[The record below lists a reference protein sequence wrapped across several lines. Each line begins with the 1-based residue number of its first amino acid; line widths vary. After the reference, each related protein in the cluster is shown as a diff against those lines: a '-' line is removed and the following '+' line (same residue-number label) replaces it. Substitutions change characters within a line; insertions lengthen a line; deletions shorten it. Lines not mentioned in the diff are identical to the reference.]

1 MRIKNVLQ
9 YLEHTAARL
18 PDKVAVSDGADGQSL
33 TFAALLDA
41 SRRVGSALCRAG
53 MTGKRVAI
61 LTERH
66 PYAVALMLGAVYAG
80 AVYVSLDASMPRA
93 RMAHILAHSEVSLVI
108 FDEENRATAQ
118 ELDVA
123 MLCCDQVLGAEIDEH
138 ALRAVRGAQMT
149 TDPIYIIFTS
159 GSTGAPKG
167 VVGCHRAVIDYAEAL
182 TGALGFD
189 ESCVFGCQ
197 SPLYFDAPLKEL
209 LTTLKCGATT
219 YLIPRRLFSFPLLL
233 LAYLKENGINTVC
246 WVSSALSAV
255 AALGALAHDAPTM
268 LERVVFGSEVLPL
281 PHFRAWRRALP
292 DAQFW
297 QLYGPTE
304 ATGMSC
310 YYKVDRDFEDG
321 ERIPIGRPFDN
332 TGLFLLGEDG
342 RVVLP
347 VKGERSEQGEICL
360 YGDCLT
366 LGYDH
371 DPERTAECFVQHP
384 LQAAYPERVYRTG
397 DAAYYNERGELIFV
411 GRRDGQIKRMGHRVE
426 IGEIE
431 AAAMRCERVTGA
443 ACAVRPSDAD
453 IVLFYTGAAAGCEV
467 TETLRAHLP
476 RYMLP
481 RAVYRQDALPHTPN
495 GKIDRRALAATAW
508 KDET

>member
-9 YLEHTAARL
+9 YLEMTAARL
-18 PDKVAVSDGADGQSL
+18 PDKLAISDGTDDGAL
-33 TFAALLDA
+33 TFSALLDA
-41 SRRVGSALCRAG
+41 SRRTGSALCRLG

-61 LTERH
+61 LAERS
-66 PYAVALMLGAVYAG
+66 PCAVALMLGAVYAG
-80 AVYVSLDASMPRA
+80 AVYVPLDASMPHA
-93 RMAHILAHSEVSLVI
+93 RMAHILSHSEVSLLVL
-108 FDEENRATAQ
+108 DEKNRATA
-118 ELDVA
+118 EALDTPAV
-123 MLCCDQVLGAEIDEH
+123 CCDELLGADIDA
-138 ALRAVRGAQMT
+138 ALLDGVRRAQIS
-149 TDPIYIIFTS
+149 TDPLYIIFTS
-159 GSTGAPKG
+159 GSTGRPKG
-167 VVGCHRAVIDYAEAL
+167 VVGCHRAVVDYAEAL

-219 YLIPRRLFSFPLLL
+219 YLIPRRLFSFPMLL
-233 LAYLKENGINTVC
+233 LAYLRENGINTVC

-255 AALGALAHDAPTM
+255 AVLGALEHDAPTT
-268 LERVVFGSEVLPL
+268 LRRVVFGSEVLPL

-310 YYKVDRDFEDG
+310 CFKVDRDFADG

-342 RVVLP
+342 SCIRP
-347 VKGERSEQGEICL
+347 VEGEKSGEGEICL

-371 DPERTAECFVQHP
+371 DAERTAERFVQHP
-384 LQAAYPERVYRTG
+384 LHTAYPERVYRTG

-431 AAAMRCERVTGA
+431 AAAMRCEGVTGA
-443 ACAVRPSDAD
+443 ACAVRESDAD
-453 IVLFYTGAAAGCEV
+453 IVLFYTGEASEEV
-467 TETLRAHLP
+467 LTATLASYLP
-476 RYMLP
+476 RYFMP
-481 RAVYRQDALPHTPN
+481 RAAHRIDALPHTPN
-495 GKIDRRALAATAW
+495 GKIDRRALAAAAW
-508 KDET
+508 EEV

>member
-1 MRIKNVLQ
+1 MRIKNILQ
-9 YLEHTAARL
+9 YLEATVARL
-18 PDKVAVSDGADGQSL
+18 PDKIAVSDGADGQSL

-41 SRRVGSALCRAG
+41 ARRVGSVLCRDG
-53 MTGKRVAI
+53 MTGKRVAL

-80 AVYVSLDASMPRA
+80 AVYVPLDASMPRQ
-93 RMAHILAHSEVSLVI
+93 RVEYILSHSDVSLLI
-108 FDEENRATAQ
+108 FDGKNRAAAQ
-118 ELDVA
+118 ELNMPVRH
-123 MLCCDQVLGAEIDEH
+123 CDELLGAEIDAD
-138 ALRAVRGAQMT
+138 ALQTVREAQMS
-149 TDPIYIIFTS
+149 TDPLYIIFTS
-159 GSTGAPKG
+159 GSTGTPKG

-189 ESCVFGCQ
+189 EHCVFGCQ

-219 YLIPRRLFSFPLLL
+219 YLIPRRLFSFPMLL
-233 LAYLKENGINTVC
+233 LAYLRENGVNTVC

-255 AALGALAHDAPTM
+255 AALGALAHDAPTT
-268 LERVVFGSEVLPL
+268 LERVVFGSEVFPL
-281 PHFRAWRRALP
+281 PHFRAWREALP
-292 DAQFW
+292 HAQFW

-342 RVVLP
+342 NAIMP
-347 VKGERSEQGEICL
+347 VEGERSEQGEICL

-366 LGYDH
+366 LGYDN

-384 LQAAYPERVYRTG
+384 LHTAYPERVYRTG

-431 AAAMRCERVTGA
+431 AAAMRCKTVTGA

-453 IVLFYTGAAAGCEV
+453 MVLFYTGSADECEV
-467 TETLRAHLP
+467 MDTLREHLP
-476 RYMLP
+476 RYMMP
-481 RAVYRQDALPHTPN
+481 RVAYRMDTLPHTPN
-495 GKIDRRALAATAW
+495 GKIDRRALAASAW
-508 KDET
+508 KDEQ

>member
-1 MRIKNVLQ
+1 MRIKNILQ
-9 YLEHTAARL
+9 YLEVTAARL
-18 PDKVAVSDGADGQSL
+18 PDKVAVSDGAGGQSL
-33 TFAALLDA
+33 TFGALLHDA
-41 SRRVGSALCRAG
+41 RRVGSALSHLG

-80 AVYVSLDASMPRA
+80 AVYVPLDAAMPHQ
-93 RMAHILAHSEVSLVI
+93 RMEHILSHSDVSLLI
-108 FDEENRATAQ
+108 FDEQNRAAAQ
-118 ELDVA
+118 ELDVSA
-123 MLCCDQVLGAEIDEH
+123 CCCDELLGAEINER
-138 ALRAVRGAQMT
+138 ALDTVRSRQMS
-149 TDPIYIIFTS
+149 TDPLYIIFTS
-159 GSTGAPKG
+159 GSTGTPKG

-189 ESCVFGCQ
+189 ERCVFGCQ

-219 YLIPRRLFSFPLLL
+219 YLIPRRLFSFPLPL
-233 LAYLKENGINTVC
+233 LAYLQENGVNTVC

-255 AALGALAHDAPTM
+255 AVLGALAVNPPTA
-268 LERVVFGSEVLPL
+268 LERVVFGSEVFPL
-281 PHFRAWRRALP
+281 AHFRAWKEALP
-292 DAQFW
+292 HVQFW

-310 YYKVDRDFEDG
+310 YYKVDRDFDDG

-342 RVVLP
+342 TAVLP
-347 VKGERSEQGEICL
+347 ALGQRSEQGEICL
-360 YGDCLT
+360 FGDCLT
-366 LGYDH
+366 LGYDN

-384 LQAAYPERVYRTG
+384 LHTAYPERVYRTG

-431 AAAMRCERVTGA
+431 AAAMRCKSVTGA

-453 IVLFYTGAAAGCEV
+453 VALFYTGPADEREV
-467 TETLRAHLP
+467 TDTLREHLP

-481 RAVYRQDALPHTPN
+481 RVVYRVDTLPYTPN
-495 GKIDRRALAATAW
+495 GKIDRCALAAAAW
-508 KDET
+508 KENQ